1 MSGGGL
7 SQKKHWS
14 IKAHESLIRRNA
26 EGNFCLNIE
35 GGAENGLMPFVGEI
49 RQDRIHYERGKLAP
63 AEILLE
69 VNGKRVAGM
78 IKKDVIA
85 LIKRSADPVSL
96 VTVKQSEFVYSWGGG
111 RGGVGELERERER
124 ERVGERVGWGGAWR
138 AILAEA
144 WGNPYVFIQ
153 LHVQLSVAC
162 C

>member
-7 SQKKHWS
+7 NQRKHWS

-35 GGAENGLMPFVGEI
+35 GGAENGLMPFIGEI
-49 RQDRIHYERGKLAP
+49 RQERIHYEIGKLAP

-69 VNGKRVAGM
+69 VNGKKVTGM

-96 VTVKQSEFVYSWGGG
+96 VTVKQSECTEKVARERE
-111 RGGVGELERERER
+111 RGGVGWE
-124 ERVGERVGWGGAWR
+124 
-138 AILAEA
+138 
-144 WGNPYVFIQ
+144 
-153 LHVQLSVAC
+153 S
-162 C
+162 